1 MIVQLYDIDNS
12 ELHDITAEII
22 VTAAEQLDIFTAAAA
37 SVAGN
42 VVTDVWTI
50 IIVQRVV
57 SSFIAQYPQYSSCH
71 ITLS

>member
-1 MIVQLYDIDNS
+1 MLGPCLIVQLYDIDNS

-42 VVTDVWTI
+42 VVTDV
-50 IIVQRVV
+50 
-57 SSFIAQYPQYSSCH
+57 
-71 ITLS
+71 